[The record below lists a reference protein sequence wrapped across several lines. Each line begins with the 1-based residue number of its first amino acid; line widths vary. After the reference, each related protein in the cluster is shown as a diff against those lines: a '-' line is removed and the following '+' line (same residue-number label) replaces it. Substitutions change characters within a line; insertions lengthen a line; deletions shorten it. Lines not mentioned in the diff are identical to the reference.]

1 MNGFS
6 ADLIRT
12 SEVANPN
19 ETEDLRKSGIE
30 LSPVAIDFE
39 LDLDRDINDA
49 TTTIPLDLLLGDLEI
64 TGSDSKRDPNKDLIF
79 YSIDASGS
87 ISPLSY
93 DALQGGGARFYDSNG
108 DGVADLLSLK
118 LVDGGIGD
126 KDGVKN
132 GVIVDPSA

>member
-1 MNGFS
+1 M
-6 ADLIRT
+6 
-12 SEVANPN
+12 
-19 ETEDLRKSGIE
+19 
-30 LSPVAIDFE
+30 AIDFE